1 MLARTPTSTSQDFT
15 ATFCIFDQ
23 YIKQHI
29 KNVAK
34 ENLSACLP
42 EIYSRFSK
50 GVEAN
55 VHSGA
60 LAEDLF
66 SAQTKAISTRK
77 KRNQNNRRLPSDGRL
92 NVKNARA
99 KIKEKNR
106 KRDAQ
111 NQAAEEKR
119 QARDFKAWYDQLRR
133 IAFKNKSVSKTCP
146 KPGTH
151 KRTRR
156 SHSGIKI

>member
-1 MLARTPTSTSQDFT
+1 MLARTPTGTSQDFT
-15 ATFCIFDQ
+15 ATVCIFDQ

-34 ENLSACLP
+34 KNLSACLP
-42 EIYSRFSK
+42 EIYKRFSK
-50 GVEAN
+50 GGETKL
-55 VHSGA
+55 HSGA
-60 LAEDLF
+60 LAEDRF

-77 KRNQNNRRLPSDGRL
+77 KRKQNNRSPPSDGRL

-133 IAFKNKSVSKTCP
+133 IAFNNKPVSKTFH
-146 KPGTH
+146 KPGTD